1 MLRRGRLPVLAE
13 IAGPPE
19 EARAWSLRRSDFAS
33 LEKALPRLDGQ
44 RVVLVSGEGE
54 ATAIAAIALAAAS
67 AANGRRTILVEC
79 DLAHPRLAT
88 QVGVAPAPGL
98 HEYLRWEAD
107 PADVLQPVVMAGSAA
122 SAVAEPLVC
131 VCAGRPASKAET
143 LLGLQSFAHMV
154 EKLRKAYEFVV
165 LIGASPIGEPGPL
178 LAVARYADALV
189 AGLPASAANGRDG
202 RSLLVALKRLP
213 IPALGAIAVSG

>member
-19 EARAWSLRRSDFAS
+19 GERAWSLRRSDFAG
-33 LEKALPRLDGQ
+33 LEKALPRLEGQ

-54 ATAIAAIALAAAS
+54 AASVAAIALAAAAS
-67 AANGRRTILVEC
+67 ASGRRTILVEC
-79 DLAHPRLAT
+79 DLARPRLAA

-98 HEYLRWEAD
+98 HEYLRWEAE

-122 SAVAEPLVC
+122 SVVADPLIC
-131 VCAGRPASKAET
+131 VCGGRPASKTET

-154 EKLRKAYEFVV
+154 EKLRKAYELVMLV
-165 LIGASPIGEPGPL
+165 APPAIEEPASCQ
-178 LAVARYADALV
+178 VAARQADAV
-189 AGLPASAANGRDG
+189 VVGLPSGRDT
-202 RSLLVALKRLP
+202 RSMRSAIKRLP
-213 IPALGAIAVSG
+213 APALGTIVIG